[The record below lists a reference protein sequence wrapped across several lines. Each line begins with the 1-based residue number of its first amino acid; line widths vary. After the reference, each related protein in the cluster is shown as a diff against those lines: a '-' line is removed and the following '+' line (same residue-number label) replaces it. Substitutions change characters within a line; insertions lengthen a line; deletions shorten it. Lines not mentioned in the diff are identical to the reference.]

1 MTFHAKKLR
10 VALPSEKSYGAI
22 EPKILPMAFDLDA
35 VSDEAASCFAA
46 VHPMVT
52 EMGNTQECWDA
63 TSGLI
68 YYLPVWASA
77 ETLPTLRDALEAQ
90 LEEVSLAEQALARR
104 PAEG

>member
-1 MTFHAKKLR
+1 MTFQAKKLR
-10 VALPSEKSYGAI
+10 VALPAEKSYRAA
-22 EPKILPMAFDLDA
+22 EPQILPLAFDLDA

-46 VHPMVT
+46 VHPIVT
-52 EMGNTQECWDA
+52 EVAQTQECWDLS
-63 TSGLI
+63 SGLV

-90 LEEVSLAEQALARR
+90 LAQVSLAEQALARR